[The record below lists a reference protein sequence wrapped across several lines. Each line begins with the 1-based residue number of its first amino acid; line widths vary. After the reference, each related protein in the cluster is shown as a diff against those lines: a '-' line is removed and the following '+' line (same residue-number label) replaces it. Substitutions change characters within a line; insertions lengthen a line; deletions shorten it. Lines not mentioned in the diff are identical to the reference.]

1 MFAINKRS
9 EVKLLY
15 VSSLEAASPPPSHWR
30 LPPKGTAFAK
40 DGGLSKMVIK
50 GLSRVYLNRRDSIC
64 TLIEKT
70 NYKS

>member
-9 EVKLLY
+9 AVKLLY
-15 VSSLEAASPPPSHWR
+15 VSSFEASSPPPSHWG
-30 LPPKGTAFAK
+30 LPPKGTAFAQ
-40 DGGLSKMVIK
+40 DGGLRKMVIK
-50 GLSRVYLNRRDSIC
+50 GLSRVYLNRCDSIR